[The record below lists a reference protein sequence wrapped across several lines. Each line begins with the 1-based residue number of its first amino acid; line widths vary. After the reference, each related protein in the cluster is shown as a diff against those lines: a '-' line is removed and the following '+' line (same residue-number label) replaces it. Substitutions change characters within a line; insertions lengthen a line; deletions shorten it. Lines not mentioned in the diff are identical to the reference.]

1 MKTYKETKSEIK
13 NLVVKYGLDGI
24 TGYHIVALLDQGHN
38 GTNLQNAMDYFRY
51 SPKAAKYR

>member
-1 MKTYKETKSEIK
+1 MKTYKETKAEIK
-13 NLVVKYGLDGI
+13 NLVIQHGVDGI

-51 SPKAAKYR
+51 SPVAAKYR